1 MDKTMT
7 MNPGVR
13 LQALTAAAVLMLAG
27 AAVRAAPATPAVP
40 PAPPVPPEAAAA
52 LAEFAESARQL
63 ALADLPVIDT
73 QAFIADELATERPVK
88 GAPYC
93 ADAVHETV
101 QLLPD
106 PSGAAAN
113 RIVRRQQTRL
123 CRDGE
128 GRTRQEVER
137 DGQRRIYLRD
147 PVARESW
154 VLDPAKRTARR
165 LGAASLGSWEHAQ
178 QMEAH
183 SAAWREYSE
192 RMREWARSFAE
203 RMKAQA
209 GHGASAATPPT
220 PPTPPTPLT
229 PPTPPT
235 PVVVMADEANGSR
248 EMQVRVLRTD
258 GAAAS
263 EVSLPPGIA
272 MRIGSLAP
280 RGPGAVS
287 SLGSK
292 DIEGLRANGER
303 TTWTIE
309 AGKFGNEKPIVI
321 SREVW
326 RSPDLLL
333 TVQSSD
339 FDPRSGETRYRLTNL
354 KRGEPEAGLMQ
365 VPADYQRRGVPGA
378 PSAPAPGASRGRG

>member
-1 MDKTMT
+1 MKITMT
-7 MNPGVR
+7 KNRRAR
-13 LQALTAAAVLMLAG
+13 LHGLAAAALLAG
-27 AAVRAAPATPAVP
+27 AGGALQAAPA
-40 PAPPVPPEAAAA
+40 APPVPP
-52 LAEFAESARQL
+52 
-63 ALADLPVIDT
+63 VVDT
-73 QAFIADELATERPVK
+73 QAFIADELAAERPVK

-106 PSGAAAN
+106 PNGAAAN

-154 VLDPAKRTARR
+154 VLDPVRRTARR
-165 LGAASLGSWEHAQ
+165 LGSSTLGSWEHAQ
-178 QMEAH
+178 QREAH

-192 RMREWARSFAE
+192 RMREWARSLAE
-203 RMKAQA
+203 RMKATS
-209 GHGASAATPPT
+209 GRSASGVAATPPAPPAPPT
-220 PPTPPTPLT
+220 PPTPPTP
-229 PPTPPT
+229 PMPPT
-235 PVVVMADEANGSR
+235 PVVVMADEVDGAR
-248 EMQVRVLRTD
+248 EMQVRVLRSE
-258 GAAAS
+258 GAPAG
-263 EVSLPPGIA
+263 ELSLPPGLS

-280 RGPGAVS
+280 RGPGVLS

-309 AGKFGNEKPIVI
+309 AGRFGNEKPIVI

-333 TVQSSD
+333 TLQSSD

-365 VPADYQRRGVPGA
+365 VPADYQRRGVPGVPA
-378 PSAPAPGASRGRG
+378 APASGASRARG